1 MKFKRNCTLTPLLFF
16 LTIYMSVIPACTLII
31 GVIIDT
37 KIFEGSSILVM
48 LILLLFISVA
58 FIIIFNVINLIIL
71 IFIKH
76 DLFLHKDRIVYTA
89 NEVKLEGISIP
100 SEREIKYED
109 VGFIVVKYGYIKR
122 YSSGEPTRL
131 EIYDKYNDLVME
143 INNPSF
149 IASLII
155 LKRCKNADKNIIS
168 RKFVIRNAIIY
179 GALAIFYLIYALI

>member
-16 LTIYMSVIPACTLII
+16 LTIYTSVIPACTLIF
-31 GVIIDT
+31 GVIIGT
-37 KIFEGSSILVM
+37 EIFEGSLVM

-58 FIIIFNVINLIIL
+58 FIIIFNIINLIIL

-155 LKRCKNADKNIIS
+155 LKRCKSADKNIIS

>member
-16 LTIYMSVIPACTLII
+16 LTMYMSVIPAFTLII

-48 LILLLFISVA
+48 LNLLLFISVA
-58 FIIIFNVINLIIL
+58 FIIIFNIINLIIL

-100 SEREIKYED
+100 SECEIKYED

-155 LKRCKNADKNIIS
+155 LKRCKSADKNIIS